1 MIKTSLQDIIILCV
15 KTSKG
20 GTLIQNKIKIF
31 SLEDKAIHISNLKWH
46 QKSYQISVFLGR
58 KDVPRDLVFSFS
70 FSRVSKKLILKI
82 VADHPN

>member
-58 KDVPRDLVFSFS
+58 KDVRRDLVFSFS
-70 FSRVSKKLILKI
+70 FSRVSRKLI
-82 VADHPN
+82 